1 MLATKFNCAIRT
13 DTKSSSN
20 GWDHVEDA
28 GPQLEGDAGD
38 DWSVVVKVENGNVAM
53 KPLSGLKNTYWL
65 QLYGHF
71 RRGRFLLNKQK
82 ENTKCRRE
90 NKYKT

>member
-53 KPLSGLKNTYWL
+53 KPLGGLKKNILVPSWEWFSL
-65 QLYGHF
+65 SIF
-71 RRGRFLLNKQK
+71 LNKK
-82 ENTKCRRE
+82 
-90 NKYKT
+90 